1 MQPVAT
7 GAGRRSSANR
17 LNASRSTGPK
27 SEAGKAKSRLNAI
40 RHGLNSAPPTADV
53 VAEAQNLTDEISNRS
68 PEPDNTDVMALAE
81 AIVNLRRVRAAKA
94 GEIEALHSIQEDSV
108 GPETLELLSDQVR
121 KLTTLDGYERKAHS
135 RMLRAFKQ
143 LE

>member
-1 MQPVAT
+1 M
-7 GAGRRSSANR
+7 
-17 LNASRSTGPK
+17 
-27 SEAGKAKSRLNAI
+27 
-40 RHGLNSAPPTADV
+40 
-53 VAEAQNLTDEISNRS
+53 AEAQNLTDEISSRS

-94 GEIEALHSIQEDSV
+94 GEIEALHSIQEGSV

-135 RMLRAFKQ
+135 RMLRAIKQ